1 MRILITGSNGFLG
14 KNLLSH
20 LNQKDGIYIY
30 HFNRGDSFDSL
41 RFSLGEI
48 DLIFHLAGENRPN
61 SFDDF
66 NINNAVL
73 TKQLCDELKK
83 KQKHI
88 PIIFSSTKHVLSL
101 EEKSVS
107 DIIRAYGESK
117 LCAESILIEYA
128 KNTGASVVIY
138 RFPGVFGKWCKPNYN
153 SVVATFC
160 HNIAHQLSI
169 EISDPNKVIKLVY
182 VDDVISDF
190 FVLLEK
196 MPAGISFRD
205 IQPEYE
211 ISLGDLANTITNF
224 KKSRKELHVDTVGD
238 GFIRA
243 LYATYISYLPK
254 EEFSYDL
261 EYFEDKRGIF
271 VEILKTQ
278 NSGQISYFTAKPGVT
293 RGGHFHH
300 SKIEKFLVI
309 QGEALFRFR
318 HIISNE
324 YFEITVKSNQP
335 KIVETIP
342 GWTHDITNIGKN
354 DLISLLWANEVFD
367 LDRPDTVFE
376 RVVN

>member
-1 MRILITGSNGFLG
+1 MRILITGSDGFIG
-14 KNLLSH
+14 KNLVSH
-20 LNQKDGIYIY
+20 LNKKDGIDIF

-41 RFSLGEI
+41 SFSLDEI
-48 DLIFHLAGENRPN
+48 DIIFHLAGENRPN

-73 TKQLCDELKK
+73 TKKLCDELQK
-83 KQKHI
+83 KQKYI
-88 PIIFSSTKHVLSL
+88 PIIFSSTNHVLSL

-107 DIIRAYGESK
+107 EIVRAYGKSK
-117 LCAESILIEYA
+117 LSAESILLEYA
-128 KNTGASVVIY
+128 QNTSASVIIY

-169 EISDPNKVIKLVY
+169 EITDPDKVIKLVY

-190 FVLLEK
+190 FVLFEK
-196 MPAGISFRD
+196 IPAGISFKH

-211 ISLGDLANTITNF
+211 ISLGDLANVIVNF
-224 KKSRKELHVDTVGD
+224 KKSRKELFIDAVGV

-243 LYATYISYLPK
+243 LYATYISYLPE

-318 HIISNE
+318 HIILND
-324 YFEITVKSNQP
+324 YFEIKVKADQP

-367 LDRPDTVFE
+367 SDRPDTVFE

>member
-14 KNLLSH
+14 KNLVSH
-20 LNQKDGIYIY
+20 LNQKDGIDIY

-41 RFSLGEI
+41 SFSFDEI

-66 NINNAVL
+66 NTNNAVL
-73 TKQLCDELKK
+73 TKKLCDELQRKHN
-83 KQKHI
+83 HI
-88 PIIFSSTKHVLSL
+88 PIIFSSTNHVLSL
-101 EEKSVS
+101 EDKSVS

-117 LCAESILIEYA
+117 LSAESILIEYA

-138 RFPGVFGKWCKPNYN
+138 RFPGIFGKWCKPNYN

-160 HNIAHQLSI
+160 HNITHQTSI
-169 EISDPNKVIKLVY
+169 EITDPNKVIKLVY

-190 FVLLEK
+190 FVLFEK
-196 MPAGISFRD
+196 TPTGISFKR
-205 IQPEYE
+205 IHPEYK
-211 ISLGDLANTITNF
+211 IALGDLANVITNF
-224 KKSRKELHVDTVGD
+224 KKSRKELHTEAVGV
-238 GFIRA
+238 GFMRA

-261 EYFEDKRGIF
+261 DYFEDKRGVF
-271 VEILKTQ
+271 VEMLKTQ
-278 NSGQISYFTAKPGVT
+278 DSGQISYFTAKTGVT

-300 SKIEKFLVI
+300 SKIEKFLVV

-318 HIISNE
+318 HIISND
-324 YFEITVKSNQP
+324 YFEITVKADQP

-342 GWTHDITNIGKN
+342 GWTHDITNIGSN
-354 DLISLLWANEVFD
+354 ELISLLWANEVFD
-367 LDRPDTVFE
+367 SDRPDTVFE

>member
-1 MRILITGSNGFLG
+1 MRILITGSNGFIG
-14 KNLLSH
+14 KNLVSH
-20 LNQKDGIYIY
+20 LNKKDGINIF

-41 RFSLGEI
+41 SFSLDEI
-48 DLIFHLAGENRPN
+48 DIIFHLAGENRPN

-73 TKQLCDELKK
+73 TKKLCDELQK
-83 KQKHI
+83 KQKYI
-88 PIIFSSTKHVLSL
+88 PIIFSSSNHVLSL
-101 EEKSVS
+101 DEKSVS
-107 DIIRAYGESK
+107 EIVSAYGKSK
-117 LCAESILIEYA
+117 LSAESVLLEYA
-128 KNTGASVVIY
+128 QNTSASVIIY

-169 EISDPNKVIKLVY
+169 EITDPDKVIKLVY

-190 FVLLEK
+190 FLLFEK
-196 MPAGISFRD
+196 IPAGISFKH

-211 ISLGDLANTITNF
+211 ISLGDLANVVMNF
-224 KKSRKELHVDTVGD
+224 KKSRKELFIDAVGV

-243 LYATYISYLPK
+243 LYATYISYLPE

-318 HIISNE
+318 HIILND
-324 YFEITVKSNQP
+324 YFEIKVKADQP

-354 DLISLLWANEVFD
+354 ELISLLWANEVFNSD
-367 LDRPDTVFE
+367 HPDTIFE
-376 RVVN
+376 GVIN

>member
-1 MRILITGSNGFLG
+1 MRILITGSNGFIG
-14 KNLLSH
+14 KNLTSH
-20 LNQKDGIYIY
+20 LNRKEGIDIF
-30 HFNRGDSFDSL
+30 HLNRGDCFDSL
-41 RFSLGEI
+41 NFSLEEI

-61 SFDDF
+61 SFDEF
-66 NINNAVL
+66 NSNNTVL
-73 TKQLCDELKK
+73 TKKLCDELQK
-83 KQKHI
+83 KQKQI

-101 EEKSVS
+101 EEKFVS

-117 LCAESILIEYA
+117 LSAESILIEYA
-128 KNTGASVVIY
+128 KNTGASVLIY

-160 HNIAHQLSI
+160 NNIAHQLSI
-169 EISDPNKVIKLVY
+169 EISDPDKVIKLVY

-211 ISLGDLANTITNF
+211 ISLGDLANTIANF
-224 KKSRKELHVDTVGD
+224 KKSRKELHVDAVGD

-254 EEFSYDL
+254 EEFSYNL

>member
-1 MRILITGSNGFLG
+1 MRILITGSNGFIG
-14 KNLLSH
+14 KNLVSH
-20 LNQKDGIYIY
+20 LKKKDGIDIF
-30 HFNRGDSFDSL
+30 HFNRGDSFDL
-41 RFSLGEI
+41 LTFSLEEI

-66 NINNAVL
+66 NTNNAVI
-73 TKQLCDELKK
+73 TKKLCDELQK

-88 PIIFSSTKHVLSL
+88 PIIFSSTNHVLSL
-101 EEKSVS
+101 KEESVS
-107 DIIRAYGESK
+107 DIIKAYGESK
-117 LCAESILIEYA
+117 LSAESVLMEYSQ
-128 KNTGASVVIY
+128 NTGASVVIY

-160 HNIAHQLSI
+160 HNISHQI
-169 EISDPNKVIKLVY
+169 AIKITDPNKTIKLVY

-190 FVLLEK
+190 FLLLDK
-196 MPAGISFRD
+196 MPTGISFKRMH
-205 IQPEYE
+205 PEYE
-211 ISLGDLANTITNF
+211 ISLADLANVIANF
-224 KKSRKELHVDTVGD
+224 KKSRKELNIDAVGV

-261 EYFEDKRGIF
+261 NSFEDKRGIF

-300 SKIEKFLVI
+300 TKIEKFLVI

-324 YFEITVKSNQP
+324 YFEIIVKSDQP

-354 DLISLLWANEVFD
+354 DLISLLWANEVFNS
-367 LDRPDTVFE
+367 DRPDTIFE

>member
-1 MRILITGSNGFLG
+1 MRILVTGSNGFIG
-14 KNLLSH
+14 KNLVSH
-20 LNQKDGIYIY
+20 LNRKEGVDII
-30 HFNRGDSFDSL
+30 HFNRGDCFDSL
-41 RFSLGEI
+41 NFSLEEI

-66 NINNAVL
+66 NTNNAVL
-73 TKQLCDELKK
+73 TKKLCDELQK

-88 PIIFSSTKHVLSL
+88 PIIFSSTNHVLSL

-117 LCAESILIEYA
+117 LSAESILIEYA
-128 KNTGASVVIY
+128 KNTGASVLIY

-169 EISDPNKVIKLVY
+169 EIADPGKVVKLVY

-196 MPAGISFRD
+196 MPAGISFKR

-211 ISLGDLANTITNF
+211 ISLGDLANVITNF
-224 KKSRKELHVDTVGD
+224 KKSRKELHIDAVGI

-278 NSGQISYFTAKPGVT
+278 NSGQISYFTAKPGAT

-324 YFEITVKSNQP
+324 YFRIHTKYTLS
-335 KIVETIP
+335 
-342 GWTHDITNIGKN
+342 DI
-354 DLISLLWANEVFD
+354 D
-367 LDRPDTVFE
+367 
-376 RVVN
+376 VNYIYTCI

>member
-1 MRILITGSNGFLG
+1 MRILITGSDGFIG
-14 KNLLSH
+14 KNLVSH
-20 LNQKDGIYIY
+20 LNKKDGIDIF

-41 RFSLGEI
+41 SFSLDEI
-48 DLIFHLAGENRPN
+48 DIIFHLAGENRPN

-73 TKQLCDELKK
+73 TKKLCDELQK
-83 KQKHI
+83 KQKYI
-88 PIIFSSTKHVLSL
+88 PIIFSSTNHVLSL

-107 DIIRAYGESK
+107 EIVRAYGKSK
-117 LCAESILIEYA
+117 LSAESILLEYA
-128 KNTGASVVIY
+128 QNTSASVIIY

-169 EISDPNKVIKLVY
+169 EITDPDKVIKLVY

-190 FVLLEK
+190 FVLFEK
-196 MPAGISFRD
+196 IPAGISFKH

-211 ISLGDLANTITNF
+211 ISLGDLANVIVNF
-224 KKSRKELHVDTVGD
+224 KKSRKELFIDAVGV

-243 LYATYISYLPK
+243 LYATYISYLPE

-318 HIISNE
+318 HIILND
-324 YFEITVKSNQP
+324 YFEIKVKADQP

-354 DLISLLWANEVFD
+354 ELISLLWANEVFNSD
-367 LDRPDTVFE
+367 HPDTISEGVI
-376 RVVN
+376 N

>member
-1 MRILITGSNGFLG
+1 
-14 KNLLSH
+14 
-20 LNQKDGIYIY
+20 
-30 HFNRGDSFDSL
+30 
-41 RFSLGEI
+41 
-48 DLIFHLAGENRPN
+48 
-61 SFDDF
+61 
-66 NINNAVL
+66 
-73 TKQLCDELKK
+73 
-83 KQKHI
+83 
-88 PIIFSSTKHVLSL
+88 
-101 EEKSVS
+101 
-107 DIIRAYGESK
+107 
-117 LCAESILIEYA
+117 
-128 KNTGASVVIY
+128 
-138 RFPGVFGKWCKPNYN
+138 
-153 SVVATFC
+153 
-160 HNIAHQLSI
+160 
-169 EISDPNKVIKLVY
+169 
-182 VDDVISDF
+182 
-190 FVLLEK
+190 
-196 MPAGISFRD
+196 MPAGISFKR

-211 ISLGDLANTITNF
+211 ISLGDLANAITNF
-224 KKSRKELHVDTVGD
+224 KKSRKELHIDAVGV

-261 EYFEDKRGIF
+261 ECFEDKRGIF

-324 YFEITVKSNQP
+324 YFEITVKSDQP

>member
-1 MRILITGSNGFLG
+1 MRILITGSNGFIG
-14 KNLLSH
+14 KNLVSH
-20 LNQKDGIYIY
+20 LNKKDGIDIF

-41 RFSLGEI
+41 NFSLDEI
-48 DLIFHLAGENRPN
+48 DIIFHLAGENRPY

-73 TKQLCDELKK
+73 TKKLCDELQK

-88 PIIFSSTKHVLSL
+88 PIIFSSTNHVLSL
-101 EEKSVS
+101 KEKSVS
-107 DIIRAYGESK
+107 EIVRAYGKSK
-117 LCAESILIEYA
+117 LSAESVLLEYA
-128 KNTGASVVIY
+128 QNTSASVIIY

-169 EISDPNKVIKLVY
+169 EITDPDKVIKLVY

-190 FVLLEK
+190 FVLFEK
-196 MPAGISFRD
+196 IPAGISFKH

-211 ISLGDLANTITNF
+211 ISLGDLANIIVNF
-224 KKSRKELHVDTVGD
+224 KKSRKELFIDAVGV

-243 LYATYISYLPK
+243 LYATYISYLPE

-271 VEILKTQ
+271 AEILKTQ

-318 HIISNE
+318 HIISND
-324 YFEITVKSNQP
+324 YFEIKVKAGKP

-354 DLISLLWANEVFD
+354 ELISLLWANEVFNSD
-367 LDRPDTVFE
+367 HPDTISEGVI
-376 RVVN
+376 N

>member
-1 MRILITGSNGFLG
+1 MRILITGSNGFIG
-14 KNLLSH
+14 KNLVSH
-20 LNQKDGIYIY
+20 LNRKEGVDIF
-30 HFNRGDSFDSL
+30 HFNRGDCFDSL
-41 RFSLGEI
+41 NFSLEEI

-66 NINNAVL
+66 NTNNAIL
-73 TKQLCDELKK
+73 TKKLCDELQK

-88 PIIFSSTKHVLSL
+88 PIIFSSTNHVLSL
-101 EEKSVS
+101 EEKSISEIV
-107 DIIRAYGESK
+107 RAYGISK
-117 LCAESILIEYA
+117 LSAESALMEYA
-128 KNTGASVVIY
+128 QNTGASVIIY

-160 HNIAHQLSI
+160 HNIARQTAI
-169 EISDPNKVIKLVY
+169 EITDPNKVIKLVY

-190 FVLLEK
+190 LVFLESI
-196 MPAGISFRD
+196 PTGISFKT
-205 IQPEYE
+205 IHPEHK

-224 KKSRKELHVDTVGD
+224 KKSRKELHIDAVGV

-261 EYFEDKRGIF
+261 ECFEDKRGVF

-278 NSGQISYFTAKPGVT
+278 NSGQISYFTAKPGVS

-318 HIISNE
+318 HIISND
-324 YFEITVKSNQP
+324 YFEIKVKADQP
-335 KIVETIP
+335 MIVETIP
-342 GWTHDITNIGKN
+342 GWTHDITNIGCN
-354 DLISLLWANEVFD
+354 ELISLLWANEVFN
-367 LDRPDTVFE
+367 LDRPDTIFE